1 MRKIAVLSFLVVLS
15 LVLSACRGD
24 GEPSASGTAVRSAV
38 ITLVENDVR
47 ARPNEQA
54 AFEPAVVGQEIAVG
68 AQVQSGENGRGRLEL
83 RPENTLVYLGPNTLF
98 TLTALEQ
105 PAGDPFARLWL
116 ELGRVWIVLRGG
128 SLEVETPSGVA
139 SVRGS
144 YMGVGYG
151 PNGLNMTCL
160 EGHCNLTY
168 DGQSWDMTG
177 GQACDILPDGG
188 VNQRLMTP
196 QEYDEWNENVPEAG
210 DLPPVETPT
219 ATPTPLP
226 SPTPSPTPQATQQ
239 PSSFGPDLDDF
250 PPGYSPLTGLPVE
263 DPYLLQLPAVLISIT
278 HFPPSARPQAG
289 PGFAPIVYEIYI
301 SEGTTRFLV
310 VFYGE
315 EPERQPQYRGNCSVN
330 ETPFVPGETVLANY
344 VWFDEDRD
352 GVQDSWE
359 YGIEGVCVN
368 LYDEQGGLLQTTSTD
383 IHGFYGFNV
392 QAGGRYILEFEPL
405 PGLMFT
411 DPHVG
416 YDDADSDANPATGRT
431 PLISAVGIDMTWD
444 AGYIPRPPDETETP
458 TPTSDET
465 PDETPAQPGEE
476 VTGGGEVV
484 GPVRSG
490 RLPYRYIRDYFPG
503 SCLVYAGASQEVLS
517 QLPGCRLQYGSDE
530 SDINSAML
538 DITAMRQ
545 LAENNRDP
553 NVPIDYSGNAFS
565 ETPPPGGAAAGRIDV
580 FWSWQNQARWVY
592 NPLAGAYERS
602 VNHPDRP
609 DEFAPIA
616 DRLTG
621 RTLLFENVIFVF
633 AEHIV
638 QSPTIID
645 INLQTGQQG
654 YAYIFRNGQM
664 YRARWNT
671 LAGDYEQTT
680 GRARP
685 MKFTDEY
692 GNPFPLAPG
701 HTWVH
706 VFTPASYVQEQSP
719 GVWLARFYAPAGSR

>member
-1 MRKIAVLSFLVVLS
+1 MHKKLAAFSFVIILTMILG
-15 LVLSACRGD
+15 ACK
-24 GEPSASGTAVRSAV
+24 SGAETAAPAARSAV
-38 ITLVENDVR
+38 LTLVENDVQSR
-47 ARPNEQA
+47 ASTEA
-54 AFEPAVVGQEIAVG
+54 AFEPAAAGQEIAPG
-68 AQVQSGENGRGRLEL
+68 GQVQSGDDSRARLEL
-83 RPENTLVYLGPNTLF
+83 RPEETLVYLGPNTLF

-105 PAGDPFARLWL
+105 QANGPFARLWL
-116 ELGRVWIVLRGG
+116 EIGQVWVVLRGG

-151 PNGLNMTCL
+151 PGGLSMTCL
-160 EGHCNLTY
+160 EGNCNLTY

-177 GQACDILPDGG
+177 GQGCNVLPDGSI
-188 VNQRLMTP
+188 NQHQMTP
-196 QEYDEWNENVPEAG
+196 EEYQAWSENVPESN
-210 DLPPVETPT
+210 DLLPPEEQT
-219 ATPTPLP
+219 ATPTPMP
-226 SPTPSPTPQATQQ
+226 TATPSPEPQQNQGPA
-239 PSSFGPDLDDF
+239 SYGPDLDNF
-250 PPGYSPLTGLPVE
+250 PPGINPLTGLPVE

-315 EPERQPQYRGNCSVN
+315 EPERQVERRGNCPVN
-330 ETPFVPGETVLANY
+330 ESVFVPGETVLGNY
-344 VWFDEDRD
+344 VWFDENRD
-352 GVQDSWE
+352 GIQNVWE
-359 YGIEGVCVN
+359 YGIAGVCVG
-368 LYDEQGGLLQTTSTD
+368 LYDSTGRLLQSTSTD
-383 IHGFYGFNV
+383 INGFYGFNV
-392 QAGGRYILEFEPL
+392 QEGNEYVIEFESIA
-405 PGLMFT
+405 GLQFT
-411 DPHVG
+411 QPDVG
-416 YDDADSDANPATGRT
+416 YDNTDSDANPATGRT
-431 PLISAVGIDMTWD
+431 PVIAATGVDMTWD
-444 AGYIPRPPDETETP
+444 AGYIPRPPSETETP
-458 TPTSDET
+458 TPTPGEDET
-465 PDETPAQPGEE
+465 PTEPAGGSGD
-476 VTGGGEVV
+476 GGGEV

-553 NVPIDYSGNAFS
+553 NTPINYSGNAFD
-565 ETPPPGGAAAGRIDV
+565 ETPPEGGAAANRIDV

-592 NPLAGAYERS
+592 NPLAGAYERY

-633 AEHIV
+633 AEHVV

-645 INLQTGQQG
+645 INLQAGNQG
-654 YAYIFRNGQM
+654 YAYLFRNGQM
-664 YRARWNT
+664 YRIRWNT
-671 LAGDYEQTT
+671 LAGDYEQAT
-680 GRARP
+680 GRPRP
-685 MKFTDEY
+685 MKFTDEN

-719 GVWLARFYAPAGSR
+719 GNWQARFYAPAGSR

>member
-1 MRKIAVLSFLVVLS
+1 MNKKMVVFSLIIILTMVLG
-15 LVLSACRGD
+15 ACKSGM
-24 GEPSASGTAVRSAV
+24 GTAVPAARSAV
-38 ITLVENDVR
+38 LTLVENDIQSR
-47 ARPNEQA
+47 ASAEA
-54 AFEPAVVGQEIAVG
+54 AFEPAAAGQEIAPG
-68 AQVQSGENGRGRLEL
+68 GQVRSGEDSRGRLEL

-105 PAGDPFARLWL
+105 PSNDPFARLWL
-116 ELGRVWIVLRGG
+116 EIGQVWVILRGG
-128 SLEVETPSGVA
+128 SLEIETPSGVA

-151 PNGLNMTCL
+151 PNGLNVTCL
-160 EGHCNLTY
+160 EGDCNLTH
-168 DGQSWDMTG
+168 DGQSWDMTD
-177 GQACDILPDGG
+177 GQACDILPDGSA
-188 VNQRLMTP
+188 NPRWMTP
-196 QEYDEWNENVPEAG
+196 QEYEQWNENVPESN
-210 DLPPVETPT
+210 DLPPVATPT
-219 ATPTPLP
+219 ATPTPTPTPVP
-226 SPTPSPTPQATQQ
+226 SPTQQ
-239 PSSFGPDLDDF
+239 PNQGPASYGPDLDNF
-250 PPGYSPLTGLPVE
+250 PAGINPLTGLPVE
-263 DPYLLQLPAVLISIT
+263 DPSLLQLPAVLISIT

-315 EPERQPQYRGNCSVN
+315 EPERQTPRHGNCPVN

-344 VWFDEDRD
+344 AWFDENRD
-352 GVQDSWE
+352 GIQDSWE
-359 YGIEGVCVN
+359 YGIEGVCIN
-368 LYDEQGGLLQTTSTD
+368 LYDQNGNLLQSTSTD
-383 IHGFYGFNV
+383 INGFYGFNV
-392 QAGGRYILEFEPL
+392 QEGQQYVIEFEAL
-405 PGLMFT
+405 SDLIFT
-411 DPHVG
+411 EPNRG
-416 YDDADSDANPATGRT
+416 YENTDSDADPGTGQT
-431 PLISAVGIDMTWD
+431 PVITASGVDMTWD
-444 AGYIPRPPDETETP
+444 AGYIPRPPSETETETP
-458 TPTSDET
+458 TPTESET
-465 PDETPAQPGEE
+465 PGDGDD
-476 VTGGGEVV
+476 GGGGGGV

-545 LAENNRDP
+545 LAEDNRDP
-553 NVPIDYSGNAFS
+553 NTPINYSGNAFD
-565 ETPPPGGAAAGRIDV
+565 ETPPEGGATANRIDV
-580 FWSWQNQARWVY
+580 FWSWQNQTRWVY
-592 NPLAGAYERS
+592 NPLAGAYERY

-609 DEFAPIA
+609 DEFAPIT

-645 INLQTGQQG
+645 INLQAGNQG
-654 YAYIFRNGQM
+654 YAYLFRNGQM
-664 YRARWNT
+664 YRIRWNT
-671 LAGDYEQTT
+671 LAGDYEQAT
-680 GRARP
+680 GRPRP
-685 MKFTDEY
+685 MKFTDEN

-706 VFTPASYVQEQSP
+706 VFTPASYIQEQSP
-719 GVWLARFYAPAGSR
+719 GLWLARFYAPAGSR

>member
-1 MRKIAVLSFLVVLS
+1 VNKKFTALSFVIVLTMI
-15 LVLSACRGD
+15 LSACAPGAET
-24 GEPSASGTAVRSAV
+24 GAPAVRSA
-38 ITLVENDVR
+38 ILTLVENDVQSR
-47 ARPNEQA
+47 ANTET
-54 AFEPAVVGQEIAVG
+54 AFEPALAGQQIAAG
-68 AQVQSGENGRGRLEL
+68 GQVQSGENSRARLEL
-83 RPENTLVYLGPNTLF
+83 QPDGTLVYLGPNTLF
-98 TLTALEQ
+98 TLTVLEPQ
-105 PAGDPFARLWL
+105 PGNPFTRLWL
-116 ELGRVWIVLRGG
+116 EIGQVWVVLRGG

-151 PNGLNMTCL
+151 PDGMNLTCL
-160 EGHCNLTY
+160 EGNCNLSY

-177 GQACDILPDGG
+177 GQACDILPDGS
-188 VNQRLMTP
+188 VNQRGMTP
-196 QEYDEWNENVPEAG
+196 QEYLEWNQNVPESN
-210 DLPPVETPT
+210 DIPPTEEPT
-219 ATPTPLP
+219 ATLTPTPTVPL
-226 SPTPSPTPQATQQ
+226 SPTPQANQG
-239 PSSFGPDLDDF
+239 PVSYGPDLDNF
-250 PPGYSPLTGLPVE
+250 PSGVNPLTGLPVS
-263 DPYLLQLPAVLISIT
+263 DPDLLQLPAVLISIT

-315 EPERQPQYRGNCSVN
+315 EPERQPQRHGTCEVN
-330 ETPFVPGETVLANY
+330 TTVFVPGETVLANY
-344 VWFDEDRD
+344 VWFDEDQD

-359 YGIEGVCVN
+359 YGIAGVCVG
-368 LYDEQGGLLQTTSTD
+368 LYDDGGNLLQTTSTD
-383 IHGFYGFNV
+383 VNGFYGFNV
-392 QAGGRYILEFEPL
+392 QAGNNYVIEFERIA
-405 PGLMFT
+405 GLQFT
-411 DPHVG
+411 QPHVG
-416 YDDADSDANPATGRT
+416 YDDTDSDADPASGRT
-431 PLISAVGIDMTWD
+431 PLIAATGVDMTWD
-444 AGYIPRPPDETETP
+444 AGYRRSPEDTPTPTPTPTPREGETP
-458 TPTSDET
+458 TPPPEI
-465 PDETPAQPGEE
+465 
-476 VTGGGEVV
+476 VTGGGEV

-517 QLPGCRLQYGSDE
+517 QLPGCKLQYGSDE

-545 LAENNRDP
+545 LAEDNRDP
-553 NVPIDYSGNAFS
+553 NVPINYSGNAFS
-565 ETPPPGGAAAGRIDV
+565 EEPPSGGAAANQINV
-580 FWSWQNQARWVY
+580 FWSWQNQTRWVY
-592 NPLAGAYERS
+592 NPLAGAYERY
-602 VNHPDRP
+602 VNDPDHPDQ
-609 DEFAPIA
+609 FAPIP

-638 QSPTIID
+638 QTPTIID
-645 INLQTGQQG
+645 INLQAGNQG
-654 YAYIFRNGQM
+654 YAYAFRNGQM
-664 YRARWNT
+664 YRIRWNT

-685 MKFTDEY
+685 MKFTDEN

-706 VFTPASYVQEQSP
+706 VFTPASYIQEQSP

>member
-1 MRKIAVLSFLVVLS
+1 MNKKMVVFSFIIIFTMILV
-15 LVLSACRGD
+15 ACKSGT
-24 GEPSASGTAVRSAV
+24 GTAVPAARSAV
-38 ITLVENDVR
+38 LTLVENDIQSR
-47 ARPNEQA
+47 AGAEA
-54 AFEPAVVGQEIAVG
+54 AFEPAAAGHEIATG
-68 AQVQSGENGRGRLEL
+68 GQVRSGEDSRGRLEL

-105 PAGDPFARLWL
+105 PGNDPFARLWL
-116 ELGRVWIVLRGG
+116 EIGQVWVILRGG
-128 SLEVETPSGVA
+128 SLEIETPSGVA

-151 PNGLNMTCL
+151 SNGLSVTCL
-160 EGHCNLTY
+160 EGHCNLTH
-168 DGQSWDMTG
+168 DGQSWEMTD
-177 GQACDILPDGG
+177 GQACDILPDGSA
-188 VNQRLMTP
+188 NQRWMTP
-196 QEYDEWNENVPEAG
+196 QEYEQWNENVPESN
-210 DLPPVETPT
+210 DLPPVATPT
-219 ATPTPLP
+219 ATPTPTPTLVP
-226 SPTPSPTPQATQQ
+226 SPTQQ
-239 PSSFGPDLDDF
+239 PKQGPASYGPDLEDF
-250 PPGYSPLTGLPVE
+250 PAGINPLTGLPVE
-263 DPYLLQLPAVLISIT
+263 DPSLLQLPAVLISIT

-315 EPERQPQYRGNCSVN
+315 EPERQTPRHGNCPVN

-344 VWFDEDRD
+344 AWFDENRD
-352 GVQDSWE
+352 GIQDSWE
-359 YGIEGVCVN
+359 YGIEGVCIN
-368 LYDEQGGLLQTTSTD
+368 LYDQNGNLLQSTSTD
-383 IHGFYGFNV
+383 INGFYGFNV
-392 QAGGRYILEFEPL
+392 QEGQQYVIEFEAL
-405 PGLMFT
+405 SGLIFT
-411 DPHVG
+411 EPNRG
-416 YDDADSDANPATGRT
+416 YENTDSDADPGTGRT
-431 PLISAVGIDMTWD
+431 PVITASGVDMTWD
-444 AGYIPRPPDETETP
+444 AGYIPRPPSETETETP
-458 TPTSDET
+458 TPTESEM
-465 PDETPAQPGEE
+465 PGDGED
-476 VTGGGEVV
+476 GGGV

-545 LAENNRDP
+545 LAEDNRDP
-553 NVPIDYSGNAFS
+553 NTPINYSGNAFDD
-565 ETPPPGGAAAGRIDV
+565 TPPEGGASAQRVDV
-580 FWSWQNQARWVY
+580 FWSWQNQTRWVY
-592 NPLAGAYERS
+592 NPLAGAYERY

-609 DEFAPIA
+609 DEFAPIT

-645 INLQTGQQG
+645 INLQAGNQG
-654 YAYIFRNGQM
+654 YAYLFRDGQR
-664 YRARWNT
+664 YRIRWNT
-671 LAGDYEQTT
+671 LAGDYEQAT
-680 GRARP
+680 GRPRP
-685 MKFTDEY
+685 MKFTDEN

-706 VFTPASYVQEQSP
+706 VFTPASYIQEQSP
-719 GVWLARFYAPAGSR
+719 GIWLARFYAPAGSR

>member
-1 MRKIAVLSFLVVLS
+1 MSKKLVVFSFVIILTMMMG
-15 LVLSACRGD
+15 ACKG
-24 GEPSASGTAVRSAV
+24 GTETAAPAARSA
-38 ITLVENDVR
+38 ILTLVENDVQSR
-47 ARPNEQA
+47 ASAEA
-54 AFEPAVVGQEIAVG
+54 AFEPAVTGQEIAVG
-68 AQVQSGENGRGRLEL
+68 GQVQSGDESRARLEL
-83 RPENTLVYLGPNTLF
+83 QPEETLVYLGPNTLF

-105 PAGDPFARLWL
+105 QAGDPFARLWL
-116 ELGRVWIVLRGG
+116 EIGQVWIVLRGG

-151 PNGLNMTCL
+151 PGGLSMTCL
-160 EGHCNLTY
+160 EGNCSLNY

-177 GQACDILPDGG
+177 GQACDVGPDGSL
-188 VNQRLMTP
+188 NQRGMTP
-196 QEYDEWNENVPEAG
+196 EEYQAWNENVPESN
-210 DLPPVETPT
+210 DLPPTEEPT
-219 ATPTPLP
+219 ATPTPTP
-226 SPTPSPTPQATQQ
+226 TVTPSPEPQQNQGPA
-239 PSSFGPDLDDF
+239 SYGPDLGDF
-250 PPGYSPLTGLPVE
+250 PPGINPLTGLPVE
-263 DPYLLQLPAVLISIT
+263 DPSLLQLPAVLISIT

-315 EPERQPQYRGNCSVN
+315 EPERQAERRGNCPVN
-330 ETPFVPGETVLANY
+330 ETGFVPGETVLANY
-344 VWFDEDRD
+344 VWFDENRD
-352 GVQDSWE
+352 GIQNVWE
-359 YGIEGVCVN
+359 YGIAGVCVG
-368 LYDEQGGLLQTTSTD
+368 LYDSTGRLLESTSTD
-383 IHGFYGFNV
+383 INGFYGFNV
-392 QAGGRYILEFEPL
+392 QEGNEYVIEFESI
-405 PGLMFT
+405 PGLQFT
-411 DPHVG
+411 TPDVG
-416 YDDADSDANPATGRT
+416 YDNTDSDANPATGRT
-431 PLISAVGIDMTWD
+431 PVITAAGVDMTWD
-444 AGYIPRPPDETETP
+444 AGYIPRPPSGTETP
-458 TPTSDET
+458 TPTPGGEET
-465 PDETPAQPGEE
+465 PTEPAGGSD
-476 VTGGGEVV
+476 GGGEV

-545 LAENNRDP
+545 LAEENRDP
-553 NVPIDYSGNAFS
+553 NVPINYSGNAFD
-565 ETPPPGGAAAGRIDV
+565 EIPPAGGATANRIDV

-592 NPLAGAYERS
+592 NPLAGAYERY

-645 INLQTGQQG
+645 INLQAGNQG
-654 YAYIFRNGQM
+654 YAYLFRNGQM
-664 YRARWNT
+664 YRIRWNT
-671 LAGDYEQTT
+671 LASDYEQAT
-680 GRARP
+680 GRPRP
-685 MKFTDEY
+685 MKFTDEN

-701 HTWVH
+701 HTWVQ

-719 GVWLARFYAPAGSR
+719 GIWQARFYAPAGSR